1 MEGFLQKSQDLQTIC
16 NLCHFYETPE
26 ILAKAF
32 PKASPY
38 RNSAPTWYTT
48 KVTAQ
53 VTAIW
58 KAAVSPVQ
66 AQLSDS
72 FLMVAKVAAQG
83 TYSREK
89 VMRA

>member
-16 NLCHFYETPE
+16 NLCDFYETME
-26 ILAKAF
+26 ILV
-32 PKASPY
+32 SPY

-53 VTAIW
+53 ATAIW
-58 KAAVSPVQ
+58 KAVVSPVQ